1 MCTFQELE
9 LDPHIFQGPELD
21 PRIFQGP
28 ELDPRF
34 LKRKPFLEKED

>member
-1 MCTFQELE
+1 MPTFQEL
-9 LDPHIFQGPELD
+9 ELD

>member
-1 MCTFQELE
+1 MRIFQELE
-9 LDPHIFQGPELD
+9 LDP
-21 PRIFQGP
+21 RIFQEP